1 MGYSLSGAGV
11 GSSHY
16 LKINHRATLIC
27 NNLYFA
33 KNLIKKTPNMML
45 GVFI

>member
-1 MGYSLSGAGV
+1 MGYLLSAAGECFY
-11 GSSHY
+11 HY

-33 KNLIKKTPNMML
+33 RSLIKKNA
-45 GVFI
+45 